1 MSVFNVSGTK
11 PAPKPC
17 NLCGPGS
24 PPLNTGEASGSIAT
38 ISMLGYF
45 SFNTLPTPDNV
56 PPVPTPAKKASI
68 SLPSNCST
76 SSGPVVHACT
86 SGLAGFSNCCGSK

>member
-1 MSVFNVSGTK
+1 MSNVSGTK

-56 PPVPTPAKKASI
+56 PPVPTPAKKHQFLYLRI
-68 SLPSNCST
+68 VQQVL
-76 SSGPVVHACT
+76 GQLLMRVLL
-86 SGLAGFSNCCGSK
+86 G

>member
-1 MSVFNVSGTK
+1 MSGTK

-38 ISMLGYF
+38 ISTLGY
-45 SFNTLPTPDNV
+45 SFLKTLPTSSF
-56 PPVPTPAKKASI
+56 AKLTI
-68 SLPSNCST
+68 YSNIKS
-76 SSGPVVHACT
+76 
-86 SGLAGFSNCCGSK
+86 

>member
-1 MSVFNVSGTK
+1 MSVFNVSGTN

-24 PPLNTGEASGSIAT
+24 PSLSTGDASGSIAT
-38 ISMLGYF
+38 ISISGYCCLK
-45 SFNTLPTPDNV
+45 TLPTPDNV

-68 SLPSNCST
+68 VLPSNCST
-76 SSGPVVHACT
+76 NSGPVV
-86 SGLAGFSNCCGSK
+86 SS

>member
-1 MSVFNVSGTK
+1 MPGIN

-38 ISMLGYF
+38 ISMLGY
-45 SFNTLPTPDNV
+45 SFFRTLPTPDNV
-56 PPVPTPAKKASI
+56 PPVPTPARNASI
-68 SLPSNCST
+68 VFLLNCCNN
-76 SSGPVVHACT
+76 SGPVVK
-86 SGLAGFSNCCGSK
+86 LMNF

>member
-1 MSVFNVSGTK
+1 MSGTK

-38 ISMLGYF
+38 ISTLGY
-45 SFNTLPTPDNV
+45 SLKTLPTPDKV
-56 PPVPTPAKKASI
+56 PPVPTPAKNASI
-68 SLPSNCST
+68 CLPSN
-76 SSGPVVHACT
+76 
-86 SGLAGFSNCCGSK
+86 